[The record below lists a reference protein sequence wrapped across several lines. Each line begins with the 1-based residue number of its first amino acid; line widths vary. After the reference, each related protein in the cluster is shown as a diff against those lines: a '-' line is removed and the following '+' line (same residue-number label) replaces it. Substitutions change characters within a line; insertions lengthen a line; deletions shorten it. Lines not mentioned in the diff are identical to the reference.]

1 MNNTLIYRSYDI
13 HLSNS
18 DYKILLDNKF
28 ILEKNVDC
36 RDLDD
41 KAKHNRLEYLARC
54 DIDSILREQTKL
66 DDASIQRV
74 DAQVKGPNYG
84 KL

>member
-18 DYKILLDNKF
+18 GYKILLDNKF
-28 ILEKNVDC
+28 ILEKTIDC
-36 RDLDD
+36 KNLDA
-41 KAKHNRLEYLARC
+41 KAKHNHLEYLARC
-54 DIDSILREQTKL
+54 DIDSILKEQIKK
-66 DDASIQRV
+66 DNASIQRV